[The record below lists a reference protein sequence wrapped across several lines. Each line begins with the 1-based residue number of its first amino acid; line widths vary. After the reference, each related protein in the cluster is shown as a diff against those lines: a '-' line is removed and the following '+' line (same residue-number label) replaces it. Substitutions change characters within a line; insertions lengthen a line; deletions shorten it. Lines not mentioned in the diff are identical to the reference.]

1 MNRIRF
7 CLAIAV
13 ASMSCTKP
21 EPPAAS
27 ALALTHQWAVKAGT
41 SLFVQVSLGTKP
53 DPVADALMEFMPTVV
68 HQLGEQ
74 CRTDEGAAKAGSFSV
89 SFTIQGGAAA
99 SPSADPP
106 SSLGECVVASVADS
120 LASHSKAMSPH
131 EGAQVVLYLEH
142 APLGAP

>member
-1 MNRIRF
+1 MTRICF
-7 CLAIAV
+7 CLATLLAT
-13 ASMSCTKP
+13 ASCSKP
-21 EPPAAS
+21 EPPATT

-53 DPVADALMEFMPTVV
+53 EAAADGLMEIMPTAV

-89 SFTIQGGAAA
+89 SFALTGGAAT
-99 SPSADPP
+99 SPSADPS
-106 SSLGECVVASVADS
+106 SSLGECVVSSVAS
-120 LASHSKAMSPH
+120 TLAPHSKALSAL

-142 APLGAP
+142 APLAPQ